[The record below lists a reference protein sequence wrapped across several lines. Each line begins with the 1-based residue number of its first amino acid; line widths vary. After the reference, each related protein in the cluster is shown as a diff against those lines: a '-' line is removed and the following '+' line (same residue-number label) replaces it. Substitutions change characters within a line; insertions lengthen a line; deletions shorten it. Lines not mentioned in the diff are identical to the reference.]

1 MKRKF
6 PLPLPTE
13 PLSVEELQRARALW
27 AKGRDT
33 AEIARWI
40 MRPEAVVASEI
51 EGIKQRMQ
59 AA

>member
-1 MKRKF
+1 MKRRF
-6 PLPLPTE
+6 PRPLPTE
-13 PLSVEELQRARALW
+13 PLSVEELHRARALW
-27 AKGRDT
+27 TMGRDT